1 MWRLRSILFSAPAVI
16 ILTILMATG
25 SLICSP
31 FDKTGKIQHWW
42 ARQWSRMLLAVSFC
56 RCHVF
61 GAEKLKPDTQYVV
74 VSNHASYADTPV
86 VLAALP
92 LEIRF
97 FAKKGLFSIP
107 FLGWHLARAGHLPV
121 VRGDA
126 RASLKS
132 MLDGARLIRERKIS
146 VILFPEGGRS
156 EHGLRPFIEGA
167 AFIAI
172 KAGIPVVPVGLVN
185 TRKVLPM
192 HSALLRPGTI
202 EVHIGDPIDVSA
214 MTPKDRGALNQ
225 MLQERV
231 AAMIGEPVPVAS
243 VN

>member
-1 MWRLRSILFSAPAVI
+1 VWRLRSVLFSAPAVI
-16 ILTILMATG
+16 LLTIFMATG

-61 GAEKLKPDTQYVV
+61 GAEKLKPDTAYVIA
-74 VSNHASYADTPV
+74 SNHASYADTPV
-86 VLAALP
+86 VLATLP
-92 LEIRF
+92 VELRF

-121 VRGDA
+121 ARGDA

-132 MLDGARLIRERKIS
+132 MMDGARMIRERKLS

-156 EHGLRPFIEGA
+156 EHSLRPFIEGA
-167 AFIAI
+167 AFMAI
-172 KAGIPVVPVGLVN
+172 KAGIPIVPVGLVN

-192 HSALLRPGTI
+192 HSAVLRPGTI
-202 EVHIGDPIDVSA
+202 EVHIGDPIDTSA
-214 MTPKDRGALNQ
+214 MTPKDRGMLNQ

-231 AAMIGEPVPVAS
+231 AEMIGEPVPVVS